1 MRRGPSPLLLSPAVR
16 PTSSNRRRR
25 AAAACLPPPD
35 QLARSHDSIR
45 ETGPWIP
52 YTPPERK
59 TPAGSRSFAS
69 RPSRLETKSDSLH
82 RLGPELEHFLAL
94 ETREE
99 RLAARDAVCRA
110 ISSATASTT
119 AALPRADFD
128 SLWSR
133 IAILEPAVSA
143 AILKRLRDYALRSYG
158 DGDGDVPL
166 SHEQKRQ
173 IFAARSAQEQFE
185 TRLRTRRAP
194 RQSREAGAQSGVG
207 VGKVLRGRRAYLDR
221 CADEFFESVQSRRR
235 RFGPVAAEEEGDDL
249 LEGSRDEEEEADAHV
264 LETYAQRLVERSS
277 SSSSSAETAPSSFE
291 TADRASQ
298 FLLLALS
305 LRAPLAASV
314 EEPVISPLYSTPLPV
329 LFAHNPL
336 SGIRYLQA
344 MLDKGRLPTPASIRE
359 IVRAYYR
366 DPPVVVWAETGAAG
380 ITTLEE
386 EEARRTPRRDRGKE
400 EEEEEAVYA
409 RARQVLDEACSVG
422 SSSPFG
428 RSALLHRDRPPATTV
443 GGNAHAPE
451 YDQQHPLPSD
461 RLESL
466 LQERLE
472 RVDRAEALAHE
483 PTLYMIRW
491 LGLLRRLRHRHRL
504 REVDKNTAVGTAYP
518 SQAAAI
524 ALEERQ
530 AALECALSLWEV
542 SQVRG
547 RDEFQVGALQTSRS
561 TVARLLESLVLEA
574 CELES
579 ESAAAAAAADGD
591 QKKRQASRAME
602 KALELAGKYMQHQ
615 VLVHHSPKLL
625 RAVTVSANA
634 PHLALALFDVLTN
647 PPRRLGPTSASRRRR
662 RAYHPPFTWTLDLL
676 PIFVSL
682 FLSSVAPSA
691 KDDSLPIRLYLSW
704 TASGL
709 SFPDGLWNDLWRALG
724 RRGSVEELARVCV
737 DWEETGRGQ
746 IAGRISALVL
756 AAAAEPPIQSI
767 RPAQSSTTATIT
779 TTPLR
784 LLGYFRSRYIR
795 PGESAPSPA
804 LLASSPYLVVPLAG
818 YTAVLRSL
826 ARSHSDQRP
835 AQRVVWR
842 YLLRDGH
849 APDLAAYNALL
860 AAHVWR
866 PDPFFTVKDLDDA
879 GVVYNQLIEA
889 GRRRGG
895 DGDVQPPD
903 RETFSLLVH
912 GFLRV
917 ANSNRVGRQK
927 REITLEAAHRT
938 FTAAADRGFG
948 LRGHQAAR
956 LVRTL
961 AHSGRFE
968 DAKVVQEKWWRT
980 LVALESEWDRW
991 RKSHGRRGKRGESMW
1006 DDEEIKGEMREMRMA
1021 RDDAERIEA
1030 RNGAVASVA
1039 SDASEP
1045 EPSVVEDA
1053 DDAAEVGIEEDE
1065 GAETAE
1071 AFATLPLASVGSTAP

>member
-1 MRRGPSPLLLSPAVR
+1 M
-16 PTSSNRRRR
+16 
-25 AAAACLPPPD
+25 
-35 QLARSHDSIR
+35 
-45 ETGPWIP
+45 
-52 YTPPERK
+52 
-59 TPAGSRSFAS
+59 
-69 RPSRLETKSDSLH
+69 
-82 RLGPELEHFLAL
+82 
-94 ETREE
+94 
-99 RLAARDAVCRA
+99 
-110 ISSATASTT
+110 
-119 AALPRADFD
+119 ALPCADFD

-133 IAILEPAVSA
+133 IAALEPAVSA
-143 AILKRLRDYALRSYG
+143 AILKRLRDYALRSSPG
-158 DGDGDVPL
+158 DDVPPL

-173 IFAARSAQEQFE
+173 IVAARAAQEQFE

-194 RQSREAGAQSGVG
+194 RHPREAGAQSGVG

-235 RFGPVAAEEEGDDL
+235 VGWAVAEGDHLFENED
-249 LEGSRDEEEEADAHV
+249 EKPRDEDEDAHV

-277 SSSSSAETAPSSFE
+277 SSSAAETTSSFE
-291 TADRASQ
+291 TTNRASQ
-298 FLLLALS
+298 FLLLALT
-305 LRAPLAASV
+305 LRAPLAAV
-314 EEPVISPLYSTPLPV
+314 QEPFISPLYSAPLPV
-329 LFAHNPL
+329 LFAHDPL
-336 SGIRYLQA
+336 KGIRYLQA

-366 DPPVVVWAETGAAG
+366 DPPFSRVRMAWAEAG
-380 ITTLEE
+380 TTTLEE
-386 EEARRTPRRDRGKE
+386 EEAQRAPQRDRGE

-409 RARQVLDEACSVG
+409 RARRVLDEACSVG
-422 SSSPFG
+422 SSSSPFG
-428 RSALLHRDRPPATTV
+428 RRTLLHRDRPPATTAA
-443 GGNAHAPE
+443 GNADAPE
-451 YDQQHPLPSD
+451 YDQQEHESPPPPSD
-461 RLESL
+461 RLETL

-491 LGLLRRLRHRHRL
+491 LGLLRLGHRHRRR
-504 REVDKNTAVGTAYP
+504 REVDDTPVGTTDP

-530 AALECALSLWEV
+530 AALECALSLWEA
-542 SQVRG
+542 SQVLG

-574 CELES
+574 CELEAM
-579 ESAAAAAAADGD
+579 AAAAAAAATDGD
-591 QKKRQASRAME
+591 QKKRQASRAIE

-615 VLVHHSPKLL
+615 VLVHHSSRLL

-634 PHLALALFDVLTN
+634 PPLALALFDVLTD
-647 PPRRLGPTSASRRRR
+647 PPRRLDSTSASRQRR

-676 PIFVSL
+676 PTFVSL
-682 FLSSVAPSA
+682 FLSSVAPA
-691 KDDSLPIRLYLSW
+691 PAAALITKGKDDSLPVRLYLSW

-724 RRGSVEELARVCV
+724 RRGSVEELARVV
-737 DWEETGRGQ
+737 ADWEETGRGQ

-756 AAAAEPPIQSI
+756 AAAAEPPVQSI
-767 RPAQSSTTATIT
+767 RPAHSSTTTMTTT

-784 LLGYFRSRYIR
+784 LLSYFRSRYIR

-804 LLASSPYLVVPLAG
+804 LLASAPYLVVPLAG

-826 ARSHSDQRP
+826 ARSRADQRP

-842 YLLRDGH
+842 HLLRDGH

-889 GRRRGG
+889 GRRGG
-895 DGDVQPPD
+895 DGDAAAALQPPD

-912 GFLRV
+912 GFLRI

-927 REITLEAAHRT
+927 REITLEAAQRT

-968 DAKVVQEKWWRT
+968 DAKVVQERWWRT

-1021 RDDAERIEA
+1021 RGDAERIEA
-1030 RNGAVASVA
+1030 RNGAVASI
-1039 SDASEP
+1039 ASEP
-1045 EPSVVEDA
+1045 APTVEDA
-1053 DDAAEVGIEEDE
+1053 DDVEIGIKEDN
-1065 GAETAE
+1065 GAERAE
-1071 AFATLPLASVGSTAP
+1071 AFATLPLGSVGSTAP

>member
-1 MRRGPSPLLLSPAVR
+1 M
-16 PTSSNRRRR
+16 
-25 AAAACLPPPD
+25 
-35 QLARSHDSIR
+35 
-45 ETGPWIP
+45 
-52 YTPPERK
+52 
-59 TPAGSRSFAS
+59 
-69 RPSRLETKSDSLH
+69 
-82 RLGPELEHFLAL
+82 
-94 ETREE
+94 
-99 RLAARDAVCRA
+99 
-110 ISSATASTT
+110 
-119 AALPRADFD
+119 
-128 SLWSR
+128 
-133 IAILEPAVSA
+133 
-143 AILKRLRDYALRSYG
+143 
-158 DGDGDVPL
+158 
-166 SHEQKRQ
+166 
-173 IFAARSAQEQFE
+173 
-185 TRLRTRRAP
+185 
-194 RQSREAGAQSGVG
+194 
-207 VGKVLRGRRAYLDR
+207 GKVLRGRRAYLDR

-235 RFGPVAAEEEGDDL
+235 VGRAVAEGDHL
-249 LEGSRDEEEEADAHV
+249 FENANEKPRDEDEDAHV

-277 SSSSSAETAPSSFE
+277 SSSAAETASSFE
-291 TADRASQ
+291 TANRASQ
-298 FLLLALS
+298 FLLLALT
-305 LRAPLAASV
+305 LRSPLAAV
-314 EEPVISPLYSTPLPV
+314 EEPFISPLYSTTLPV
-329 LFAHNPL
+329 LFAHDPL
-336 SGIRYLQA
+336 KGIRYLQA

-359 IVRAYYR
+359 IVGAYYR
-366 DPPVVVWAETGAAG
+366 DPPFSRVRMAWAEAG
-380 ITTLEE
+380 TTTLEE
-386 EEARRTPRRDRGKE
+386 EGKEAQRAPQRDRGEE

-409 RARQVLDEACSVG
+409 RARRVLDEACSAG
-422 SSSPFG
+422 SSSSPFG
-428 RSALLHRDRPPATTV
+428 RRTLVHRDRPPATTAV
-443 GGNAHAPE
+443 GNADAPE
-451 YDQQHPLPSD
+451 YDQQQQHESPPPPSD

-491 LGLLRRLRHRHRL
+491 LGLLRLGHRHRR
-504 REVDKNTAVGTAYP
+504 REVDDTPVGTADP

-542 SQVRG
+542 SQVKG
-547 RDEFQVGALQTSRS
+547 RDEFHVGALQTSRS

-574 CELES
+574 CELE
-579 ESAAAAAAADGD
+579 AMAAAAAADGD
-591 QKKRQASRAME
+591 QKKRQASRAIE

-615 VLVHHSPKLL
+615 VLVHHSPRLL

-634 PHLALALFDVLTN
+634 PPLALALFDVLTD
-647 PPRRLGPTSASRRRR
+647 PPRRLDSTSASRRRR
-662 RAYHPPFTWTLDLL
+662 RGAYHPPFTWTLDLL
-676 PIFVSL
+676 PTFVSL
-682 FLSSVAPSA
+682 FLSSVAPASA
-691 KDDSLPIRLYLSW
+691 AALIIKGKDDSLPIRLYLSW

-709 SFPDGLWNDLWRALG
+709 SFPDGLWNELWRALG
-724 RRGSVEELARVCV
+724 RRGSVEELARVV
-737 DWEETGRGQ
+737 ADWEETGRGQ

-756 AAAAEPPIQSI
+756 AAAAEPPVQSI
-767 RPAQSSTTATIT
+767 RPAHSSSTTMTTT

-784 LLGYFRSRYIR
+784 LLSYFRSRYIR

-804 LLASSPYLVVPLAG
+804 LLASAPYLVVPLAG

-826 ARSHSDQRP
+826 ARSHADQRP

-842 YLLRDGH
+842 HLLRDGH

-889 GRRRGG
+889 GRRG
-895 DGDVQPPD
+895 DGDGDAAAALQPPD

-912 GFLRV
+912 GFLRI

-968 DAKVVQEKWWRT
+968 DAKVVQERWWRT

-1021 RDDAERIEA
+1021 RGDAERIEA
-1030 RNGAVASVA
+1030 RRGGGRGGRGGEPAVESLVVP
-1039 SDASEP
+1039 DASEP
-1045 EPSVVEDA
+1045 EPAVEDA
-1053 DDAAEVGIEEDE
+1053 AGDAEDD

-1071 AFATLPLASVGSTAP
+1071 AFATLPLGSVGRTAP